1 MSILRLKYLLSSIF
15 CACLAVLSLIMV
27 FVNAHDGEFLLAL
40 AMALCILVNSI
51 NAIEFYKFHKAKDE

>member
-1 MSILRLKYLLSSIF
+1 MAIRRLTYLLSFIF

-27 FVNAHDGEFLLAL
+27 FVNAHNGESLWAL

-51 NAIEFYKFHKAKDE
+51 NAIEFYTFYKAEDK

>member
-1 MSILRLKYLLSSIF
+1 MAIRRLTYLLSFIF

-27 FVNAHDGEFLLAL
+27 FVNAHNGESLWAL

-51 NAIEFYKFHKAKDE
+51 NAIEFYTLYKAEDK

>member
-1 MSILRLKYLLSSIF
+1 MSVLRIVYLLSFIF

-27 FVNAHDGEFLLAL
+27 FVNAHNGESLWAL

-51 NAIEFYKFHKAKDE
+51 NAIEFYAFYKAEDK

>member
-1 MSILRLKYLLSSIF
+1 MPILRLVYLLSSIS

-27 FVNAHDGEFLLAL
+27 FVNAHDGESLLAL

-51 NAIEFYKFHKAKDE
+51 NAIEFYKFYKAKDE

>member
-1 MSILRLKYLLSSIF
+1 MTIRRLKYLLSFIF

-27 FVNAHDGEFLLAL
+27 FVNAYNGESIWAL